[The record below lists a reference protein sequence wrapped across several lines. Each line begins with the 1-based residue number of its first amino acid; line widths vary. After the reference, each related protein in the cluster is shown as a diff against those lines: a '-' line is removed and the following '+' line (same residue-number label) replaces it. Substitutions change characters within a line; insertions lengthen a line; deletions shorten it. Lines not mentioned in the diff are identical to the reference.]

1 MRGVSKNTALQATV
15 TMSVDY
21 QVAKPTSTPPG
32 STTKALPALVSLAGP
47 VTVTPGIPD

>member
-15 TMSVDY
+15 TMGTAY
-21 QVAKPTSTPPG
+21 LVAEKSATPPG